1 MSGRDDSPLA
11 TVSDREAER
20 VSEAGETGRGGS
32 ISIPSALSM
41 MNDRWRVKA
50 DGPGTTWPVLFGDK
64 GDNGDTGSA
73 ALTASSV
80 LGQRGIGEIG
90 GEGRYGSDRLAEAL
104 PVHLMIS
111 IIPNSQCDFGLTL
124 ILSVLA

>member
-1 MSGRDDSPLA
+1 MS
-11 TVSDREAER
+11 EE
-20 VSEAGETGRGGS
+20 GETGRGVS
-32 ISIPSALSM
+32 ISISSALSM
-41 MNDRWRVKA
+41 MKDRWRVKA

-64 GDNGDTGSA
+64 GDDGDTGSA
-73 ALTASSV
+73 VLTASSV
-80 LGQRGIGEIG
+80 LGQRGVGEIG

-111 IIPNSQCDFGLTL
+111 IIPTSPCEFGLAL